1 MKSKIFFFFV
11 IVISAGM
18 FFTSCETED
27 STDVNQDRIYAY
39 YELFYSA
46 DQDVTFAR
54 ASFRFGGITG
64 TLLELTSPAYVK
76 FNDNYMTYKPALAYY
91 EASFPGLVAEG
102 DFTYYDL
109 DSNIFVNH
117 AVMHAI
123 DLEETLDTIVRGH
136 VYELSF
142 TGDSLRWNEI
152 ATAFIN
158 SSLGTDLQTFLQSEL
173 LSKSIIMPSE
183 RTLSM
188 TQGVNTVYVKRN
200 YTNQVEEATTVGAEI
215 HSIWQSHSRQVYV
228 DVE

>member
-1 MKSKIFFFFV
+1 
-11 IVISAGM
+11 
-18 FFTSCETED
+18 
-27 STDVNQDRIYAY
+27 
-39 YELFYSA
+39 
-46 DQDVTFAR
+46 
-54 ASFRFGGITG
+54 
-64 TLLELTSPAYVK
+64 
-76 FNDNYMTYKPALAYY
+76 
-91 EASFPGLVAEG
+91 
-102 DFTYYDL
+102 
-109 DSNIFVNH
+109 
-117 AVMHAI
+117 MHAI